1 MASSFQPI
9 VAPPRPRSQGKRA
22 LAVWVWILGFC
33 LAALIA
39 TYVLF
44 VEPPPPRK
52 IVIAS
57 GAQNGA
63 YFRYAQKYAEELQ
76 KEGLSVEVRETAGSV
91 ENLRLLGEEG
101 SGVSVAIVQSGVAGP
116 EEIGRFSALG
126 SLYREPLW
134 VFYRGDK
141 RLERLS
147 QLAGKRIGVGPAGSG
162 TYAIATRLLA
172 VNGLIESESSQ
183 GNARAALVPE
193 NVAAAATALQKGE
206 LDAAFFVAAF
216 EADYIQAL
224 LNDRRVKLLNFDQHE
239 AYRRRFRFL
248 APVTVPAG
256 LVNLGQNVPGQD
268 VDLLAPTA
276 MLAVRKDFHPALIP
290 LLLATATR
298 IHGKGDELSDP
309 GEFPS
314 ESYCDF
320 PVSEDAK
327 RFYQSGQPVLQRL
340 LPFWLA
346 SLADRAKVMLIP
358 LVMLMMP
365 LVRAAPPLMRWRT
378 RRKIYLWYS
387 DLREI
392 DQRLV
397 GGLSDPELDQEL
409 ARLKDIEHQVA
420 FVDVP
425 LSYMEEFYHLRLHLG
440 MLQQHLMELR
450 ARERADRGEPEA
462 LTRPPTATAEGV
474 EIRDSRIRAGLDRE
488 F

>member
-1 MASSFQPI
+1 MM
-9 VAPPRPRSQGKRA
+9 
-22 LAVWVWILGFC
+22 
-33 LAALIA
+33 
-39 TYVLF
+39 F

-57 GAQNGA
+57 GGQNGA
-63 YFRYAQKYAEELQ
+63 YFRYAQEYAEELQ

-101 SGVSVAIVQSGVAGP
+101 SGVAVAIVQSGVASP
-116 EEIGRFSALG
+116 EELQQFDALG
-126 SLYREPLW
+126 SLYHEPLW

-141 RLERLS
+141 RLDRLS
-147 QLAGKRIGVGPAGSG
+147 QLAGKRIGVGPPGSG
-162 TYAIATRLLA
+162 THAIAMQLLA
-172 VNGLIESESSQ
+172 ANGLIESRDSSKEKP
-183 GNARAALVPE
+183 RAVLVEE
-193 NVAAAATALQKGE
+193 NVASAATALQKGE

-216 EADYIQAL
+216 EADYIQGL

-239 AYRRRFRFL
+239 AYHRRFRFL

-256 LVNLGQNVPGQD
+256 MVNLGQNIPDQD
-268 VDLLAPTA
+268 VSCWRRRPCWSFARISTPPWSRSCST
-276 MLAVRKDFHPALIP
+276 
-290 LLLATATR
+290 TATR
-298 IHGKGDELSDP
+298 IHGKGDELSNP

-327 RFYQSGQPVLQRL
+327 HFYKSGQPVLQRL

-346 SLADRAKVMLIP
+346 SLVDRAKVMLIP

-365 LVRAAPPLMRWRT
+365 LLRAAPPLMRWRT

-397 GGLSDPELDQEL
+397 AGLSGPELDQEL
-409 ARLKDIEHQVA
+409 ARLERDRAPGGSRGCPAELHGGVLPSAPAPGDVA
-420 FVDVP
+420 AA
-425 LSYMEEFYHLRLHLG
+425 SHESA
-440 MLQQHLMELR
+440 
-450 ARERADRGEPEA
+450 ARSVVAQ
-462 LTRPPTATAEGV
+462 T
-474 EIRDSRIRAGLDRE
+474 
-488 F
+488 